1 MLEITIPASTGNL
14 GSGFDVFGLA
24 VRLYLRV
31 TVKRSDNTKRKVEFT
46 GEGSDIISTSD
57 NLILT
62 TIKRVLKSRG
72 IKTPGFSMDIR
83 NDIPIKRGLGSSGT
97 ARLAGVITANYLSNL
112 GMSNREIMSAGIQ
125 LEGPP
130 DNINSSFSG
139 GLTASLVMENGITH
153 YRRCAFPL
161 DLRLIFAIPD
171 IQISTHQARQILP
184 KKYVLKDVI
193 YNLQRVSLIFEAV
206 RSRDYDLLAYLL
218 KDRLHQDYRAA
229 LVPGLKDILHFQ
241 PGDGLVG
248 TFLSGSGPTV
258 CGLAV
263 DNFSHIGEKM
273 VSAFAEHRVSARVLE
288 SKADNRGTRIVER

>member
-1 MLEITIPASTGNL
+1 MLNITIPASTGNL

-24 VRLYLRV
+24 VRLYFH
-31 TVKRSDNTKRKVEFT
+31 VKVERSSNTRRKIEFT
-46 GEGSDIISTSD
+46 GEGSGIISHSD

-72 IKTPGFSMDIR
+72 IKTPGFSIHLR
-83 NDIPIKRGLGSSGT
+83 NNIPIKRGLGSSGT
-97 ARLAGVITANYLSNL
+97 ARLAGVIAANYLSNL
-112 GMSNREIMSAGIQ
+112 GMSNREIMSAAIQ

-153 YRRCAFPL
+153 YRKCAFPL

-184 KKYVLKDVI
+184 KKYALKDVI

-206 RSRDYDLLAYLL
+206 RSRDYDFLACLL
-218 KDRLHQDYRAA
+218 KDRLHQNYRAA
-229 LVPGLKDILHFQ
+229 LVPGLKDILHFES
-241 PGDGLVG
+241 GNGLVG

-258 CGLAV
+258 CALAL
-263 DNFSHIGEKM
+263 DNFSRIGERM
-273 VSAFAEHRVSARVLE
+273 VSAFAAHGISARVLE